1 MEQAQ
6 SIAKKPT
13 QQNIKKNTENKATK
27 KDATKTAKNKTAK
40 KEVKKAKE
48 NKTTEE
54 KVKKEY
60 FGHKEDADIWQ
71 SLLVNKL
78 IAHRG
83 VHDKDVPENSL
94 LAFQKAIEKGY
105 AIELDVNPLA
115 DGTPVVFHDSK
126 MSRMT
131 GKDKYIQNLTKE
143 ELSQITLLNSTEKIP
158 TLKEVLK
165 FGNGKTPL
173 LIEIKHQE
181 KVGDLEKQ
189 VWELLKDYK
198 GEYAIQSF
206 NPFTLKWFYDNAPKV
221 WRGQLS
227 SYFKGEQMNFIKK
240 SVLKRLALTKI
251 AHQDF
256 VSYNIKDLPN
266 RYTRRLTVPLLTWT
280 IETNEQYLKALQITD
295 NVIFQGFEPTV

>member
-6 SIAKKPT
+6 SKTKKAM
-13 QQNIKKNTENKATK
+13 QQNIEKSTESKTK
-27 KDATKTAKNKTAK
+27 KDTTKTESKTTK
-40 KEVKKAKE
+40 KDMQKSFE
-48 NKTTEE
+48 NKTT
-54 KVKKEY
+54 KDVVKKEY
-60 FGHKEDADIWQ
+60 FGHKEDEDIWQ
-71 SLLVNKL
+71 SFLVNKL

-165 FGNGKTPL
+165 FVNG
-173 LIEIKHQE
+173 
-181 KVGDLEKQ
+181 
-189 VWELLKDYK
+189 
-198 GEYAIQSF
+198 
-206 NPFTLKWFYDNAPKV
+206 
-221 WRGQLS
+221 
-227 SYFKGEQMNFIKK
+227 
-240 SVLKRLALTKI
+240 
-251 AHQDF
+251 
-256 VSYNIKDLPN
+256 
-266 RYTRRLTVPLLTWT
+266 
-280 IETNEQYLKALQITD
+280 
-295 NVIFQGFEPTV
+295 